1 MAKKLVFIVL
11 GVIMIGLLKN
21 LLMPA
26 LPAFAKTVTADE
38 AVQMMKDN
46 TELFVLDVR
55 TEKEYAEKHYPQ
67 AVLIPV
73 SELQGRMHEIPENK
87 DVLIYCHSGNRA
99 RAAVKLFEESPNRTV
114 YVLDGFPKF

>member
-1 MAKKLVFIVL
+1 MAKKLVFLVA
-11 GVIMIGLLKN
+11 GVIMLTLLKN

-26 LPAFAKTVTADE
+26 VPAFAKTVNAE
-38 AVQMMKDN
+38 QAVQLMAEHSD
-46 TELFVLDVR
+46 LFVLDVR

-73 SELQGRMHEIPENK
+73 SELPNRMAEVPSDK

-99 RAAVKLFEESPNRTV
+99 RAAAKLFDESPNRTV